1 MHLARTFAAV
11 FAAGALTLTGC
22 AGDDLADDSASDPET
37 SAAAD
42 KGSLTLAG
50 QNFPEATL
58 VASMYE
64 QLLEDAGYTV
74 ETKLVDSRDAYM
86 PTFPGDVDIVPEY
99 VGGIVNFLNTQANG
113 AEAKPFEAGDGEQ
126 LASDGASLLEEA
138 GIELLDL
145 SPATDANAFFVT
157 QEFSEAEGV
166 TTLSDLEGQSVT
178 LAAAPDCEG
187 RLDCEGGLSDEY
199 GIDVTEVL
207 PLGYASDQT
216 YQSVLDGESELGE
229 TSTTDGTLE
238 SQGLVILED
247 DKQIQPAQNLV
258 PAVSAD
264 FLADNPDVA
273 DILNPLMAAL
283 TTEGLTELNG
293 RMAVDRETAED
304 VAADFLSR
312 AGPALTRL
320 TVSCFRRSPRS
331 WRGPCRLLADVSASK
346 RQHPRWSGDSH
357 TSCGRSPS
365 AAGST
370 VATSSTRCGT
380 SSRHAPLATSCTRSA
395 GPSRPATQVI
405 SSAAS
410 ERRSCSTSQPQSRCT
425 GGSPLCTSER
435 CPQISSTPA
444 RSSRHHSSLAPGI
457 SRK

>member
-1 MHLARTFAAV
+1 MPATTSPTTRRPTP
-11 FAAGALTLTGC
+11 
-22 AGDDLADDSASDPET
+22 SS

-42 KGSLTLAG
+42 KGSITLAG

-58 VASMYE
+58 VASMYD

-113 AEAKPFEAGDGEQ
+113 AKAKPFEAGDGEQ
-126 LASDGASLLEEA
+126 LATDGASLLEDA
-138 GIELLDL
+138 GIELLDI
-145 SPATDANAFFVT
+145 SPATDTNAFFVT
-157 QEFSEAEGV
+157 QEFSDAEGV

-187 RLDCEGGLSDEY
+187 RLDCEGGLTDEY
-199 GIDVTEVL
+199 GIDITKVL

-238 SQGLVILED
+238 SQGLVVLED

-264 FLADNPDVA
+264 FLADHPDVA

-283 TTEGLTELNG
+283 TTEALTELNG
-293 RMAVDRETAED
+293 RMAVDREKPED
-304 VAADFLSR
+304 VAAGFLSDQ
-312 AGPALTRL
+312 G
-320 TVSCFRRSPRS
+320 
-331 WRGPCRLLADVSASK
+331 LL
-346 RQHPRWSGDSH
+346 
-357 TSCGRSPS
+357 
-365 AAGST
+365 
-370 VATSSTRCGT
+370 
-380 SSRHAPLATSCTRSA
+380 
-395 GPSRPATQVI
+395 
-405 SSAAS
+405 
-410 ERRSCSTSQPQSRCT
+410 
-425 GGSPLCTSER
+425 
-435 CPQISSTPA
+435 
-444 RSSRHHSSLAPGI
+444 
-457 SRK
+457 